1 MSNKISVF
9 KTVKETSNP
18 TYASIKAIA
27 ERIKSG
33 GELKD
38 LLVELKDLPKDK
50 YKEGKNKLPV
60 ICFGGE
66 FSARSKEGLVQA
78 SGFLTLDFDG
88 VKDMPALKEKIESKP
103 YTILN
108 FRSPSYDGYKA
119 VVRIPIVKSDEEY
132 KVFFK
137 ALQKDF
143 PELDESGKDISRACY
158 FSYDPNIYTNYY
170 AVEYRLPD
178 LGKKIHQVKDWDK
191 VNKALRKIEDSVE
204 GEKHIV
210 RLKISHLFGGWV
222 ATKALTYADA
232 LDLLEN
238 AVRKN
243 TTDFQAAMKDVRDG
257 LSAGMNKPLALN
269 DEGKVLDMKV
279 GLGKVYY
286 DVDEVWDKIKNIY
299 DNGYSA
305 GLSLGWEAIDK
316 HLTVMLGTTVI
327 AYGHPYSGKSQW
339 WHEAYVNLATNYGF
353 NIFMMSPETGEVE
366 SIFLELMS
374 IYIGKPFLG
383 DNKMT
388 EAELARAKDFVYNH
402 FYIIDTFGKDFN
414 YRDVLTQVEAVERVY
429 EKKIHIVSVDPL
441 NYLDHINPTLR
452 ADKAMDKDL
461 DVFNSSARKD
471 NRLNVIVTHARDMD
485 NKVERDRETK
495 EIIREWR
502 PQPKPWDILGGQSSY
517 RKAMNLMCFYRPVD
531 FEGQPLDNHEIN
543 EVVIDFGK
551 VKPKFL
557 GRVGKVSMYYDWQK
571 NRYYELQMGKKVY
584 AKGFTP
590 PQEPQQQPS
599 RLQTQGWSVPEEE
612 SELIPPF

>member
-178 LGKKIHQVKDWDK
+178 LGKKIHQVKD
-191 VNKALRKIEDSVE
+191 
-204 GEKHIV
+204 
-210 RLKISHLFGGWV
+210 
-222 ATKALTYADA
+222 
-232 LDLLEN
+232 
-238 AVRKN
+238 
-243 TTDFQAAMKDVRDG
+243 
-257 LSAGMNKPLALN
+257 
-269 DEGKVLDMKV
+269 
-279 GLGKVYY
+279 
-286 DVDEVWDKIKNIY
+286 
-299 DNGYSA
+299 
-305 GLSLGWEAIDK
+305 
-316 HLTVMLGTTVI
+316 
-327 AYGHPYSGKSQW
+327 
-339 WHEAYVNLATNYGF
+339 
-353 NIFMMSPETGEVE
+353 
-366 SIFLELMS
+366 
-374 IYIGKPFLG
+374 
-383 DNKMT
+383 
-388 EAELARAKDFVYNH
+388 
-402 FYIIDTFGKDFN
+402 
-414 YRDVLTQVEAVERVY
+414 
-429 EKKIHIVSVDPL
+429 
-441 NYLDHINPTLR
+441 
-452 ADKAMDKDL
+452 
-461 DVFNSSARKD
+461 
-471 NRLNVIVTHARDMD
+471 
-485 NKVERDRETK
+485 
-495 EIIREWR
+495 
-502 PQPKPWDILGGQSSY
+502 
-517 RKAMNLMCFYRPVD
+517 
-531 FEGQPLDNHEIN
+531 
-543 EVVIDFGK
+543 
-551 VKPKFL
+551 
-557 GRVGKVSMYYDWQK
+557 
-571 NRYYELQMGKKVY
+571 
-584 AKGFTP
+584 
-590 PQEPQQQPS
+590 
-599 RLQTQGWSVPEEE
+599 
-612 SELIPPF
+612 